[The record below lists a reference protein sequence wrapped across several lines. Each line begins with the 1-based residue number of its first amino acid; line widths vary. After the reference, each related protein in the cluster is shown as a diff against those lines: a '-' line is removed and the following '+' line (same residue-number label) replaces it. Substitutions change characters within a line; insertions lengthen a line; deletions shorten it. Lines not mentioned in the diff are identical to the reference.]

1 MHFQAPD
8 AIAQGK
14 SAEKEK
20 EMKEIIDS
28 AIKYLSTHPDVV
40 VNIGITFVGVVISAI
55 VTSIVTCT
63 AVDWLRCKTARRVAK
78 AIMLT
83 FKEEIKIG
91 VDVLDEYIKNGS
103 SVVMMPTQTF
113 DSYTF
118 TTDIIEVIIGKAH
131 KMKKSAGFPPEEFLI
146 HLKNYYGYICVNVN
160 NAIAAKGAPPMN
172 ATAGLLNP
180 AKGVLCMVERIINSL
195 A

>member
-1 MHFQAPD
+1 M
-8 AIAQGK
+8 
-14 SAEKEK
+14 EKEK

-28 AIKYLSTHPDVV
+28 AIKYLSIHPDVV

-55 VTSIVTCT
+55 VTSIVTCK

-78 AIMLT
+78 AIMLA
-83 FKEEIKIG
+83 FKEEIRIG
-91 VDVLDEYIKNGS
+91 VDILDEYIKNSS